1 MLLHILTTT
10 LWRAALHQTCIQL
23 SLNKFLVKML
33 SDEYELLHT
42 VSVNV
47 VPVAKYVRILF
58 YELLKLVS
66 RHCGIPLTGISQT
79 NLLSGLLKN
88 VAFMLFVS
96 EIAHTLCS
104 DDALRPT
111 SSHEFVEARDVHRTS
126 SYIDVSS
133 DAVFLSLT
141 CFFVVMMVMTAGAL
155 STVMVFAVLIVLMF
169 VLMLMLV
176 MMLMMVMMFTM
187 FMIVIV
193 VIVIIVVF
201 YFFCFIKFINFFLL
215 HFIKMFLYLCYP
227 CCGSYRLVEVKHIGV
242 ENL

>member
-1 MLLHILTTT
+1 
-10 LWRAALHQTCIQL
+10 
-23 SLNKFLVKML
+23 ML

-111 SSHEFVEARDVHRTS
+111 SSHEFVEARDVHWTS
-126 SYIDVSS
+126 SYINVSS

-141 CFFVVMMVMTAGAL
+141 SFLIVMMVMDTGTLA
-155 STVMVFAVLIVLMF
+155 TMMVLAVLIVL
-169 VLMLMLV
+169 VLMLIMLV
-176 MMLMMVMMFTM
+176 LMLVMMVMMFTM

-227 CCGSYRLVEVKHIGV
+227 CCGSYGLVEVKHIGV

>member
-1 MLLHILTTT
+1 
-10 LWRAALHQTCIQL
+10 
-23 SLNKFLVKML
+23 ML
-33 SDEYELLHT
+33 SDEYELLHS

-111 SSHEFVEARDVHRTS
+111 SSHEFVEARDVHWTS

-141 CFFVVMMVMTAGAL
+141 SLFVVMMVMTAGAL
-155 STVMVFAVLIVLMF
+155 STVMVFAVLIVLM
-169 VLMLMLV
+169 LV
-176 MMLMMVMMFTM
+176 MMVMMFTM

-193 VIVIIVVF
+193 VIVIIVFFF
-201 YFFCFIKFINFFLL
+201 YFLYFFLL
-215 HFIKMFLYLCYP
+215 HFIKMFLYLSYP
-227 CCGSYRLVEVKHIGV
+227 RCGSYGLVEVKHIGV
-242 ENL
+242 ENLGQFHVSVVTFNYLSFRL

>member
-1 MLLHILTTT
+1 
-10 LWRAALHQTCIQL
+10 
-23 SLNKFLVKML
+23 ML

-141 CFFVVMMVMTAGAL
+141 CFFVVMMVMMAAGAL
-155 STVMVFAVLIVLMF
+155 STMMVFAVLIVLM
-169 VLMLMLV
+169 LV
-176 MMLMMVMMFTM
+176 MMLVMMVMMFTM

-201 YFFCFIKFINFFLL
+201 FYFLYFFLL
-215 HFIKMFLYLCYP
+215 HFIKMFLYLSYP
-227 CCGSYRLVEVKHIGV
+227 RCGSYGLVEVKHIGV
-242 ENL
+242 ENLGQFHVSVVTFNYLSFRL